1 MQNNSSTQK
10 RQAGRLSYCQYH
22 NNGAIYKEPYYQD
35 LLLHPSSQ
43 HSNLQCINISERHY
57 FRSGGRGRKCQSTSP
72 MGKQLSSGHSQALIL
87 LLGVEK
93 CTVAHKNNPC
103 LVVKPAHKGYNG
115 GFLMLNAFSIF
126 AFF

>member
-43 HSNLQCINISERHY
+43 HS
-57 FRSGGRGRKCQSTSP
+57 
-72 MGKQLSSGHSQALIL
+72 A
-87 LLGVEK
+87 
-93 CTVAHKNNPC
+93 
-103 LVVKPAHKGYNG
+103 
-115 GFLMLNAFSIF
+115 SIF
-126 AFF
+126 QNGITSGLVAEVGNAKAQAPWANN